1 MSSERQ
7 NSWAPYLAG
16 AGIGALSWF
25 AVATAKR
32 PLGIST
38 AFEHTAALLAKDIA
52 PGVTGV
58 NSYVQAIEEA
68 PKLGWESALL
78 LGVGLGS
85 ALGTLGA
92 KRQSTD
98 RVPPMWKRR
107 FGPSVTKRY
116 TGAVLGGAMVMFG
129 ARMAKGCTSGH
140 GISGIM
146 QLALSSWVFT
156 PIIFV
161 SGALTARALFG
172 KGGQ

>member
-1 MSSERQ
+1 MSQ
-7 NSWAPYLAG
+7 DHHNPWTPYLAG
-16 AGIGALSWF
+16 AGIGVLSWF

-38 AFEHTAALLAKDIA
+38 AFEHTAALLEEGIA

-58 NSYVQAIEEA
+58 NNYVQAVEEA

-85 ALGTLGA
+85 ALGSLGA
-92 KRQSTD
+92 ERKD
-98 RVPPMWKRR
+98 AGRVPLLWKRR
-107 FGPSVTKRY
+107 FGPSVTERY
-116 TGAVLGGAMVMFG
+116 AGAALGGALVMFG

-156 PIIFV
+156 PLIFA
-161 SGALTARALFG
+161 SGALTARVLFG
-172 KGGQ
+172 KGGK